1 MSVRHRIALF
11 ALFAV
16 GAFAQIP
23 TGTVVGTV
31 TDPVAAAIPNATV
44 IIRDTTTGAAR
55 TTVTSSSGAYQ
66 FATLRPSIYEVAV
79 EAPGFRRT
87 VQKEIT
93 VSVGDVARADIS
105 LQVGSATETVE
116 VKSEIPLIEPDKTSV
131 SYAVDPSGIQGLP
144 LINRNFL
151 NLALTV
157 PGTLP
162 QAPGTQ
168 AGGFSVSGMRA
179 QSNNFTLDGVDNN
192 DPQVNGPLN
201 TFNMTDA
208 IQEFNVATSI
218 AGAEVGRNPGAQV
231 SILTKGGTNHYHGT
245 LFYYG
250 RNDALD
256 ANDFFLNRAGQKKNV
271 LRRHQFGG
279 TMGGYIVPDKTFWF
293 GSIEAVKQNNPIPVT
308 AKVPTDAERA
318 TVTDPISQKLLQMFV
333 PRPNTPVTSSG
344 INWTGVI
351 PQTNNN
357 ETYFLRVDQN
367 FSSNHRAFARAA
379 VFLGRTNTL
388 QQTSAPFNGNITNWP
403 SSHSYVLSDNYNTS
417 NFVNNI
423 QVGFSRNHTF
433 FQAADRNVNP
443 STIFTDASGKP
454 LPGFVNTAVDPLDGG
469 LPRITVSGFANLGL
483 GAGTNMPQG
492 RATNTYQLD
501 DDVTWNRGSHTLK
514 FGGEFR
520 RGITNRFLN
529 GNFRGQIQ
537 FTNSTPDPATQGK
550 TTITA
555 FQAFARG
562 IPRTGSLRTGGPDQT
577 FRNWFKNVYYL
588 YVQDTYKVRSNL
600 TMTYG
605 VRYEL
610 PGALEEIHDRGSNFV
625 PGVGMVALGSN
636 QLITIDPNKLGRDA
650 IVLVPTSVKLPSS
663 GQFET
668 AKTNFGPYLG
678 ITYAPGDGK
687 TVIRTGFRLGYDEIF
702 NNIPVNMGLNAPQ
715 LLTTT
720 LPSGAYTWG
729 TALNQNRKLFNADP
743 TVPGGQRGIVTFNAW
758 DTKAP
763 NSYGM
768 NYSFGIE
775 RELTTKI
782 AVSAGYIGSQGRKLG
797 IFLDTNEPFVVAAD
811 PTKRGDQF
819 PPNLRF
825 FPFQQYSTISQG
837 AFQGSSNYN
846 SLVLSYR
853 QRPFYGLNLNASYT
867 FGKSLDNNSSFFGS
881 TADSGFPADSRN
893 LAAEYG
899 RSDFDV
905 RHRVVV
911 TYNYDLPIGRGH
923 RVLGSAPGIVDQVLG
938 NWQIGGITSYRSG
951 FPFTIWNDF
960 GNTDYS
966 GFNQFADRATFAP
979 GVSTLTTHMGDP
991 DNAYDA
997 TAFLSPKPGAQN
1009 PPPGAGNIGNTRRN
1023 AFTGPNAVNTDFAVF
1038 KNFPFMESKRVQFR
1052 AEFFNFFNHVQF
1064 NPPTTSLSSSSAGKI
1079 TSDSNANP
1087 RLVQLGLRI
1096 EY

>member
-1 MSVRHRIALF
+1 MSVRHRIAAFVLSFSLLALF
-11 ALFAV
+11 ALGAV
-16 GAFAQIP
+16 AQTP

-31 TDPVAAAIPNATV
+31 TDPGGAAIPNATV
-44 IIRDTTTGAAR
+44 IIRDVATGAAR
-55 TTVTSSSGAYQ
+55 STVTSSTGAYQ
-66 FATLRPSIYEVAV
+66 FPTLRPSTYEVAV

-105 LQVGSATETVE
+105 LQLGSATETVE

-131 SYAVDPSGIQGLP
+131 SYSVDPSGMQGLP

-151 NLALTV
+151 NLVLTV
-157 PGTLP
+157 PGTIP
-162 QAPGTQ
+162 QASGTQ

-231 SILTKGGTNHYHGT
+231 SILTKSGTNQYHGS

-256 ANDFFLNRAGQKKNV
+256 ANDYFLNRAGQKKNV

-279 TMGGYIVPDKTFWF
+279 TLRGYIVPDKTFW
-293 GSIEAVKQNNPIPVT
+293 SASVEAVKQNNPIPVT

-357 ETYFLRVDQN
+357 ETYFLRVDQI
-367 FSSNHRAFARAA
+367 FSGNHRAFARAA

-403 SSHSYVLSDNYNTS
+403 SSHSYVLSDNFNT
-417 NFVNNI
+417 NRLVNNF
-423 QVGFSRNHTF
+423 QVAFSRNHTF
-433 FQAADRNVNP
+433 FQAADRDVNP
-443 STIFTDASGKP
+443 AKIFTDASGKS
-454 LPGFVNTAVDPLDGG
+454 LPGFVNTAVDHLDGG
-469 LPRITVSGFANLGL
+469 LPRITVSGFSNFGL

-492 RATNTYQLD
+492 RATNTYQVD

-537 FTNSTPDPATQGK
+537 FTNSTPDPANPGTNLTG
-550 TTITA
+550 

-588 YVQDTYKVRSNL
+588 YVQDTYKVRSNV

-605 VRYEL
+605 LRYEL
-610 PGALEEIHDRGSNFV
+610 PGALKEIHDRGSNFV
-625 PGVGMVALGSN
+625 PGVGMVVLGTN

-668 AKTNFGPYLG
+668 AKTNFGPYVG

-702 NNIPVNMGLNAPQ
+702 NNIPVNMGLNGPQ

-763 NSYGM
+763 SSYGM
-768 NYSFGIE
+768 NYSLGIE
-775 RELTTKI
+775 RELGTKI

-797 IFLDTNEPFVVAAD
+797 IFLDTNEPFVAVAD
-811 PTKRGDQF
+811 PTKRGDQS
-819 PPNLRF
+819 PNLRF
-825 FPFQQYSTISQG
+825 FPFQQYAGISLG
-837 AFQGSSNYN
+837 TFRGSSNYN
-846 SLVLSYR
+846 AAVLSFR
-853 QRPFYGLNLNASYT
+853 QRPIYGLNLNASYT

-881 TADSGFPADSRN
+881 DRDAGFPADSRN

-905 RHRVVV
+905 RHRVVI
-911 TYNYDLPIGRGH
+911 TYNYDLPIGHGH
-923 RVLGSAPGIVDQVLG
+923 RVLGSAPGVVDQVLG

-951 FPFTIWNDF
+951 FPFTVWGDF
-960 GNTDYS
+960 LNTDFS
-966 GFNQFADRATFAP
+966 GFNQFADRASFKP
-979 GVSTLTTHMGDP
+979 GFSSLPTKMGDP
-991 DNAYDA
+991 DHAFDASVFTA
-997 TAFLSPKPGAQN
+997 TAAT
-1009 PPPGAGNIGNTRRN
+1009 NIGNTRRN

-1038 KNFPFMESKRVQFR
+1038 KNFPFMENKRVQFR
-1052 AEFFNFFNHVQF
+1052 AEFFNVFNHVQF
-1064 NPPTTSLSSSSAGKI
+1064 NLPTSSLSSSSVGKI